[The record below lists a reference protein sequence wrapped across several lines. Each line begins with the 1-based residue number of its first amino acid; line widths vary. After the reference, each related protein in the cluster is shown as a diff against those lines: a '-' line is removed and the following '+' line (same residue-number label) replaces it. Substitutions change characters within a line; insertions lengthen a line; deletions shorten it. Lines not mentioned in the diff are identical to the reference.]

1 MPGPLASVPLLALAA
16 IAACTVALARANARG
31 GAARAEKSLGAARLA
46 WLAVPLVA
54 LAAAALWC
62 GSGLYRGGAGELL
75 ALDLAALLSAAVTLG
90 RGPLPEPLA
99 SRLSGLGSRLQRH
112 GAAGAGRARAGS
124 AGAGA
129 RGALLSLALLAACA
143 ALGFLALELPYNEGL
158 AAMGAGPVLL
168 EMGLVAG
175 ILLFL
180 LLLFQGRGAGLAL
193 GVALLWVA
201 GLAQYF
207 VLSFKGTA
215 ILPSDLLAL
224 DTAATVSGSYVYAV
238 DGAVVLG
245 LACVLLAAAF
255 AQLKRPLDIAPSRGR
270 RFAARARAAAAAA
283 ALALLAGAMG
293 LPDYERDLG
302 VDLNYWNMIESYR
315 RHGML
320 TSFVAVFRDMPVEV
334 PEGYADAS
342 ARELEDAYVAEYDA
356 TRGASP
362 ERAAAEEQFAYT
374 RPSVICIMNESFSDL
389 SVYEGP
395 TWGYA
400 GAENFWSVSTALARG
415 TADVSVMGAGTCNSE
430 FEFLTGVSM
439 AYVGD
444 GKYPYLLYD
453 LSEAPSLARQF
464 SALGYETTAIHPNL
478 ATNWNRE
485 SVFEQLGFDEFVD
498 SDEFQESPWYHSGRT
513 DASTY
518 DKILEILRES
528 DDPQFVFDITMQNH
542 SSYTQGNIPADQLRN
557 YAPEGLDESTTAQL
571 NEYLACIDA
580 SDRDLR
586 YFVEQ
591 LSQLDRPVI
600 LLFFGDHQP
609 GITPEIVETFYPG
622 TDDLTQAALCYQSTY
637 ALWANYP
644 IASGTYAEDGS
655 VVPAETVWDYT
666 SPAYLA
672 AMMLDV
678 SGAPLTELQKAQLA
692 LRDDLPALSIV
703 GTRLADGS
711 WIEADDSR
719 HMPDAYDD
727 LAQITYLEFARK
739 VE

>member
-1 MPGPLASVPLLALAA
+1 MPGPLAAVPLLALAA
-16 IAACTVALARANARG
+16 IAACAVALALANARKG
-31 GAARAEKSLGAARLA
+31 AASAEKSAGAARAA

-62 GSGLYRGGAGELL
+62 GVGLYRGGAGELL

-99 SRLSGLGSRLQRH
+99 SRLSWLGSRPPCR
-112 GAAGAGRARAGS
+112 GAAGAS
-124 AGAGA
+124 AGAGVIA
-129 RGALLSLALLAACA
+129 GAGGVLLSLVLLATCA

-158 AAMGAGPVLL
+158 ASMGAGPVLL

-201 GLAQYF
+201 GLAQHF

-238 DGAVVLG
+238 DGAVMLG
-245 LACVLLAAAF
+245 LACVLLAAAL
-255 AQLKRPLDIAPSRGR
+255 AQLKRPLDMAPSRGR
-270 RFAARARAAAAAA
+270 WFAVRARAAAAAV
-283 ALALLAGAMG
+283 ALALLAGAVG

-302 VDLNYWNMIESYR
+302 VDLNYWNMIESYQ

-320 TSFVAVFRDMPVEV
+320 TSFVAVFRDMPVDV

-342 ARELEDAYVAEYDA
+342 ARELESAYVAEYDA

-395 TWGYA
+395 TWGYS
-400 GAENFWSVSTALARG
+400 GAENFWSVSTALVRG

-478 ATNWNRE
+478 ATNWNRD
-485 SVFEQLGFDEFVD
+485 VAYEQLGFDTFLTAEDLPAAPALHMGVVD
-498 SDEFQESPWYHSGRT
+498 AVTYDEIFRILEESDE
-513 DASTY
+513 
-518 DKILEILRES
+518 
-528 DDPQFVFDITMQNH
+528 PQFIFDVTMQNH
-542 SSYTQGNIPADQLRN
+542 GGYAMGNTPEELYLDYRTDALDDEGNAQLSEYLSVLTYSDRQLRVFL
-557 YAPEGLDESTTAQL
+557 ERL
-571 NEYLACIDA
+571 LAI
-580 SDRDLR
+580 
-586 YFVEQ
+586 
-591 LSQLDRPVI
+591 DRPVVVV
-600 LLFFGDHQP
+600 FFGDHQP
-609 GITPEIVETFYPG
+609 SIAPSLNDAVYPQEDPDSLEHVSREYSTPYLV
-622 TDDLTQAALCYQSTY
+622 
-637 ALWANYP
+637 WANYDV
-644 IASGTYAEDGS
+644 AGNDQVSQTQGTCLS
-655 VVPAETVWDYT
+655 
-666 SPAYLA
+666 YLA
-672 AMMLDV
+672 AQAVEEM
-678 SGAPLTELQKAQLA
+678 GAPLTDLQKAQLVA
-692 LRDDLPALSIV
+692 SETMPSLCSLGAR
-703 GTRLADGS
+703 GQDGS
-711 WIEADDSR
+711 LAS
-719 HMPDAYDD
+719 PDAGDELPQAHRD
-727 LAQITYLEFARK
+727 LSLVTYLEFASK
-739 VE
+739 L